1 MLPTEETATVE
12 PPERVEGVA
21 VTAQLT
27 VSMPSAC
34 VAIGRGERGRE
45 RVLVWNKGGIKR

>member
-34 VAIGRGERGRE
+34 VAIRRGE
-45 RVLVWNKGGIKR
+45 KGEGKSVSVEQGWD

>member
-1 MLPTEETATVE
+1 MLPIEETARVE

-27 VSMPSAC
+27 VSTPSAC
-34 VAIGRGERGRE
+34 FAIGREGK
-45 RVLVWNKGGIKR
+45 VGGKSVSVEQGCD